1 MNAQEQSV
9 LRDLIEEC
17 YDVPLELGDLG
28 ESYELLICDIEL
40 AIEEIRENLE
50 RVQAHL
56 QKVEDIFL
64 NFNHQLQG
72 SGNNDNSQ
80 EFPWD

>member
-1 MNAQEQSV
+1 MNAQEQSA
-9 LRDLIEEC
+9 LRNLLEEC
-17 YDVPLELGDLG
+17 YDVQLELGDLG

>member
-1 MNAQEQSV
+1 MNAQEQSALRV
-9 LRDLIEEC
+9 LLEEC
-17 YDVPLELGDLG
+17 YDVQLELGDLG

>member
-9 LRDLIEEC
+9 LRDLLEEC
-17 YDVPLELGDLG
+17 YDVQLELGDLG

-50 RVQAHL
+50 QVQAHL

>member
-1 MNAQEQSV
+1 MNAQEQSA
-9 LRDLIEEC
+9 LRDLLEEC
-17 YDVPLELGDLG
+17 YDVQLELGDLG

-64 NFNHQLQG
+64 NFNYQLQG

>member
-9 LRDLIEEC
+9 LRDLLEEC
-17 YDVPLELGDLG
+17 YDVQLELGDLG

>member
-1 MNAQEQSV
+1 M
-9 LRDLIEEC
+9 LRDLLEEC
-17 YDVPLELGDLG
+17 YDVQLELGDLG

>member
-9 LRDLIEEC
+9 LRDLLEEC
-17 YDVPLELGDLG
+17 YDVQLELGDLG

-56 QKVEDIFL
+56 QKVEDFFL